1 MNLSALSIEERE
13 KLKEY
18 LNSVQEIQSEI
29 NLMLEKAGCRLK
41 ESSDEKH
48 NRSSNLTYTFSGN
61 STEDSNTSPRVTNK
75 SPKVTNKSPEDGF

>member
-41 ESSDEKH
+41 ESSVSTIGDPNNKSNGLKYKFSDE
-48 NRSSNLTYTFSGN
+48 
-61 STEDSNTSPRVTNK
+61 
-75 SPKVTNKSPEDGF
+75 SPKVSDESPEDGF

>member
-29 NLMLEKAGCRLK
+29 NLMLEKAGCKLK
-41 ESSDEKH
+41 ETSVSTTGDPNNKSNNLKYKFSDE
-48 NRSSNLTYTFSGN
+48 
-61 STEDSNTSPRVTNK
+61 
-75 SPKVTNKSPEDGF
+75 SPKVGDDSPEDGF